1 MKRTLKSLISITAIV
16 GSFLFTSCAE
26 KKNNEVAQSTNS
38 TTEKMLN
45 SEKNRPMKVLL
56 INGSP
61 NEFGS
66 TFTALSEVAKTLNQ
80 EGIETEIIQIGK
92 GAMQGCTACRKCR
105 GESDKCIYDDLVNEV
120 AEKAKNAD
128 GFVFGSPVYYASAN
142 GSMSSFLDRLFYS
155 QSKYFAHKPGAAVVA
170 ARRAGTTA
178 SLDQLNKYF
187 TINQMPVVSSQY
199 WNMVYGNNGEEV
211 KKDLEGMQIMRT
223 LGRNMAWLIKSIE
236 AGRQAGIEL
245 PEREPRVAT
254 NFIR

>member
-1 MKRTLKSLISITAIV
+1 MKHTLKTLLSIAFFGSLM
-16 GSFLFTSCAE
+16 FTSCSE
-26 KKNNEVAQSTNS
+26 KKSDEATQPKNLP
-38 TTEKMLN
+38 TEKMLN

-61 NEFGS
+61 NEFGN
-66 TFTALSEVAKTLNQ
+66 TFIALNEVAKTLNQ
-80 EGIETEIIQIGK
+80 EGIETEIIHIGK
-92 GAMQGCTACRKCR
+92 GAMQGCTACRLCR
-105 GESDKCIYDDLVNEV
+105 NESSKCIFDDLVNEV
-120 AEKAKNAD
+120 AEKAKEAD

-142 GSMSSFLDRLFYS
+142 GSMRSFLDRLFYS
-155 QSKYFAHKPGAAVVA
+155 QSKYFAHKPGAAVVV

-199 WNMVYGNNGEEV
+199 WNMVYGNNGDEV

-236 AGRQAGIEL
+236 AGKQAGIEL
-245 PEREPRVAT
+245 PEREPRVST